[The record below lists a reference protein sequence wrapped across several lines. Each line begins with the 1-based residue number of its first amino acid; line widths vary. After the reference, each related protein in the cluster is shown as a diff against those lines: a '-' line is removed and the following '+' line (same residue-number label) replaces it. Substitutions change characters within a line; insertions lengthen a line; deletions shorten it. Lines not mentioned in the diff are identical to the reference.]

1 MITLQGKNMRK
12 PQDITIDRTLLIYVL
27 HVSES
32 KEFSMVS
39 DVKLQHLVFLAEL
52 QMLGKGL
59 RGFHYEFMRYP
70 YGVFSKDLDNDL
82 LAMRKKERLQNFDV
96 VGQAE
101 ECIPLLEAA
110 VPGVE
115 VNEQILEIIQTVV
128 ETYGAQDLGEIAKS
142 VEAVEI
148 SVVDQP
154 EEKIQILDIPFH
166 TMMLVPSR
174 IEVTGELTLPP
185 KTLSQLNKALGL

>member
-1 MITLQGKNMRK
+1 MRK
-12 PQDITIDRTLLIYVL
+12 PNDITIDRTLLIYVL
-27 HVSES
+27 HLAES

-82 LAMRKKERLQNFDV
+82 LAMRKKEQLQNFDV

-101 ECIPLLEAA
+101 NCISLLEEAI
-110 VPGVE
+110 PGVE
-115 VNEQILEIIQTVV
+115 AHEQIMEIIQAIV
-128 ETYGAQDLGEIAKS
+128 ETYGSQDLGEIAKS
-142 VEAVEI
+142 VEDVEI
-148 SVVDQP
+148 SVVDRP
-154 EEKIQILDIPFH
+154 EDKIIILDIPFH
-166 TMMLVPSR
+166 SMMLVPSR

-185 KTLSQLNKALGL
+185 KTIFQLNTALGL

>member
-1 MITLQGKNMRK
+1 MRK
-12 PQDITIDRTLLIYVL
+12 PNDITIDRTLLIYVL
-27 HVSES
+27 HLAES

-82 LAMRKKERLQNFDV
+82 LAMRKKVRLENFDI
-96 VGQAE
+96 VGQAAD
-101 ECIPLLEAA
+101 CIPLLEEAI
-110 VPGVE
+110 PGVE
-115 VNEQILEIIQTVV
+115 AHEQIMEIIQAIV
-128 ETYGAQDLGEIAKS
+128 ETYGSQDLGEIAKS
-142 VEAVEI
+142 VEDVEI
-148 SVVDQP
+148 SVVDRP
-154 EEKIQILDIPFH
+154 EDKIIILDIPFH
-166 TMMLVPSR
+166 SMMLVPSR

-185 KTLSQLNKALGL
+185 KTISKLNTALGL

>member
-1 MITLQGKNMRK
+1 
-12 PQDITIDRTLLIYVL
+12 
-27 HVSES
+27 
-32 KEFSMVS
+32 MVS
-39 DVKLQHLVFLAEL
+39 DVKLQHLVFLSEL

-59 RGFHYEFMRYP
+59 RGFHYDFMRYP

-82 LAMRKKERLQNFDV
+82 LAMRKKEQVQNFDV

-101 ECIPLLEAA
+101 DCIPLLEGAI
-110 VPGVE
+110 PGVE
-115 VNEQILEIIQTVV
+115 AHEQIMEIIQTVV

-142 VEAVEI
+142 VEDVEI
-148 SVVDQP
+148 SAVDKP
-154 EEKIQILDIPFH
+154 EDKLLILDIPFH

-174 IEVTGELTLPP
+174 IEITGELTFPP

>member
-1 MITLQGKNMRK
+1 MRK
-12 PQDITIDRTLLIYVL
+12 PNDITIDRTLLIYIL
-27 HVSES
+27 HLSES

-59 RGFHYEFMRYP
+59 RGFHYDFMRYP

-101 ECIPLLEAA
+101 DCLPLLEAA
-110 VPGVE
+110 IPGVE
-115 VNEQILEIIQTVV
+115 AHEQIMEIIQTVI

-142 VEAVEI
+142 VEDVEI
-148 SVVDQP
+148 SAVDKP
-154 EEKIQILDIPFH
+154 EDKILILDIPFH
-166 TMMLVPSR
+166 AMMLVPSR
-174 IEVTGELTLPP
+174 IEITGELTLPP